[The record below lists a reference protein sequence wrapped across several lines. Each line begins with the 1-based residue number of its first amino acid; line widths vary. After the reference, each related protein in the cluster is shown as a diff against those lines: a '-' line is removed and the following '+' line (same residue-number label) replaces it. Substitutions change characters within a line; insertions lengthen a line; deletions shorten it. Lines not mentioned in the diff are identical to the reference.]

1 MTILNIFVRPDR
13 ALIGMDTTVVN
24 SQGGQSFEASKF
36 GVLPESGLFMGW
48 RGDTAA
54 GAILF
59 AECLAAQC
67 YIDFDVIEPEMP
79 RLIVETLKT
88 RHQQRIAQGAP
99 PDALSSPHCHSFQV
113 GLVGWSKS
121 AERMRGTLF
130 TKQGEA
136 GVVGV
141 EPISATG
148 IIAPGDII
156 APSLREPVSSVA
168 AMERVARA
176 QFNAAKAKGDSFRS
190 GFGGA
195 LLLIEIERDQ
205 VRIRRRRIFEKPVGC

>member
-1 MTILNIFVRPDR
+1 NT
-13 ALIGMDTTVVN
+13 
-24 SQGGQSFEASKF
+24 QGGQSFEASKF

-54 GAILF
+54 GAIVF

-79 RLIVETLKT
+79 HLIVETLKT
-88 RHQQRIAQGAP
+88 RHQQRTAKGP
-99 PDALSSPHCHSFQV
+99 PPEVLSSPHDQSIQV
-113 GLVGWSKS
+113 GLVGWSRS
-121 AERMRGTLF
+121 AGRMRGILF
-130 TKQGEA
+130 NKQGEA
-136 GVVGV
+136 DAVGA

-176 QFNAAKAKGDSFRS
+176 QYNAAKAMSDSLGG

-195 LLLIEIERDQ
+195 LLLIELERDQ
-205 VRIRRRRIFEKPVGC
+205 VRIRRRRIFDKKLSR